1 MAEIEIKIILE
12 QYEML
17 VKQFKK
23 IESKIEE
30 LFMQVPGA
38 SEMLG
43 IKGIG
48 VITAAT
54 FIAEVGDITR
64 YEHPKQIQKLAG
76 YNLVENSSGQHK
88 GQTTISKRGRR
99 RLRSALYKMIMP
111 ILANN
116 KEFQELHKYYT
127 TRKENPLK
135 KKQSMIVLCCKLIR
149 VFFVILK
156 KGVKYNGN
164 KMLRDIKRP
173 EIRNAA

>member
-1 MAEIEIKIILE
+1 
-12 QYEML
+12 
-17 VKQFKK
+17 
-23 IESKIEE
+23 
-30 LFMQVPGA
+30 MQVPGD
-38 SEMLG
+38 SEMLS
-43 IKGIG
+43 IKGVG

-76 YNLVENSSGQHK
+76 YNLVENSSWQHK
-88 GQTTISKRGRR
+88 VQTTISKRGRR
-99 RLRSALYKMIMP
+99 RLRSALYKMVMP
-111 ILANN
+111 ILVNN

-135 KKQSMIVLCCKLIR
+135 KKQPMIVLCCKLIR
-149 VFFVILK
+149 VFFAILK
-156 KGVKYNGN
+156 KRVKYNGN

>member
-1 MAEIEIKIILE
+1 
-12 QYEML
+12 
-17 VKQFKK
+17 
-23 IESKIEE
+23 
-30 LFMQVPGA
+30 
-38 SEMLG
+38 
-43 IKGIG
+43 
-48 VITAAT
+48 
-54 FIAEVGDITR
+54 
-64 YEHPKQIQKLAG
+64 
-76 YNLVENSSGQHK
+76 
-88 GQTTISKRGRR
+88 
-99 RLRSALYKMIMP
+99 P

-149 VFFVILK
+149 VFFAILK